1 MDYGLLYKYGVW
13 IIYDQMLTV
22 NNLVRRNL
30 VIVV

>member
-1 MDYGLLYKYGVW
+1 MDYCINMDYTLW
-13 IIYDQMLTV
+13 IIYDQMLSV